1 MVAVRHALSIRSLYW
16 PIAVLADRCQSDR
29 CIGRSLSIRSL
40 YWPMDVLA
48 DRRIGQYVHRTIRR
62 LASSGSLPRNKE
74 RKDSLE
80 QVVFDLSIQS
90 SSVLARILI
99 GRHGV
104 GVERDDVS
112 SSRIG
117 ANVEVRNEAVL
128 AAAVPYET
136 LAEIVFDEKRQ
147 SHGVF
152 SILPFRLN
160 NRTGIDGDL
169 PLEHLFER

>member
-1 MVAVRHALSIRSLYW
+1 MVAVR
-16 PIAVLADRCQSDR
+16 
-29 CIGRSLSIRSL
+29 RSLSIQ
-40 YWPMDVLA
+40 YGDWPM
-48 DRRIGQYVHRTIRR
+48 RRFV
-62 LASSGSLPRNKE
+62 ASSSLPQNKE

-90 SSVLARILI
+90 SRILTRILI
-99 GRHGV
+99 GRYGV

-112 SSRIG
+112 RSRIG

-128 AAAVPYET
+128 AAAVADEM

-147 SHGVF
+147 PHGVF

-160 NRTGIDGDL
+160 NRPGIDGDL
-169 PLEHLFER
+169 RLEHLFE